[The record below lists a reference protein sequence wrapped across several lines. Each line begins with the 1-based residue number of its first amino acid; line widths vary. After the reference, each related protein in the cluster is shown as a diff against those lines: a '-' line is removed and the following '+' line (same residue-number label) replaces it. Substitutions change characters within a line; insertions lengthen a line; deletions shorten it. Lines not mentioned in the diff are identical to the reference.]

1 MANLKT
7 ETGRPKIF
15 TSNFEETLTP
25 EEKLWK
31 AVLYQGVFE
40 CLSFRYNALP
50 LTDAER
56 LETRKWINLDNEDFK
71 EVCERA
77 GFNYKYIFNRIRK
90 VIEKDELETKI
101 QINPMVAKA
110 ILSGTKSNSC
120 TNSYESSHIDRQDSR
135 VRRTKTKTICRNGGF

>member
-1 MANLKT
+1 MANSKT

-15 TSNFEETLTP
+15 TSNFEEKLTP

-56 LETRKWINLDNEDFK
+56 SETRKWINLDNEDFI

-77 GFNYKYIFNRIRK
+77 GFNPKYIYDRIRK
-90 VIEKDELETKI
+90 VIKNDELETKI
-101 QINPMVAKA
+101 QINPMVAK
-110 ILSGTKSNSC
+110 
-120 TNSYESSHIDRQDSR
+120 
-135 VRRTKTKTICRNGGF
+135 TICSRT